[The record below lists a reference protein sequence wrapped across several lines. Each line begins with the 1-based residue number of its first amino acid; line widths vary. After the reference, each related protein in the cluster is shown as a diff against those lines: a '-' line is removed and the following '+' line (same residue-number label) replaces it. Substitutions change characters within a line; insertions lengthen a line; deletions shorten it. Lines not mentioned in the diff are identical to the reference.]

1 VSALFEA
8 LIDHSREINPVDDAT
23 VLVIKREE

>member
-23 VLVIKREE
+23 VLVIKRGE